1 MKLTAETKK
10 DIFKTF
16 GGNEKNTGSTEA
28 QVAMITHRIN
38 HMTEHLKIAKKDHN
52 TTRSLM
58 KLVGQ
63 RKRFLNYLMKKDI
76 ENYRS
81 LIQKLNIRK

>member
-1 MKLTAETKK
+1 MKLTTETKK
-10 DIFKTF
+10 EIFKTY

-28 QVAMITHRIN
+28 QVAMLTHRIN
-38 HMTEHLKIAKKDHN
+38 HMTDHLKSAKKDHN

-63 RKRFLNYLMKKDI
+63 RKRFLNYLMRKDI